1 MSDIKHK
8 TRFELIRNNTV
19 TNTIEPKME
28 SGNDDLEMSTSSS
41 IDSFP
46 TLTFKSLNP
55 ELNSFFMGYAK
66 SDIVRL
72 SVAHD
77 GEDIFVTLFEGEF
90 FRKEMK
96 YTSEPDCL
104 TLNIESI
111 HSFFRLSLLEISSDQ
126 EFKNVT
132 FDAFVKELM
141 EISGIKIEINI
152 SPDIAIIPITG
163 VSRHTNLFRLF
174 KEVCLMIGASV
185 VFNSNNTVDIESR
198 SSRINKIQRQEVRKI
213 TDKDIIS
220 LESTD
225 QI

>member
-8 TRFELIRNNTV
+8 TRFELIRNNSV
-19 TNTIEPKME
+19 INAIELKME
-28 SGNDDLEMSTSSS
+28 SGNDDLEISTSSS

-46 TLTFKSLNP
+46 TLAFKSLNP
-55 ELNSFFMGYAK
+55 ELNNFFMGYSK

-72 SVAHD
+72 SIAHD
-77 GEDIFVTLFEGEF
+77 GEDIYMTMFEGEF
-90 FRKEMK
+90 SGKEMK
-96 YTSEPDCL
+96 YTSETNFL
-104 TLNIESI
+104 ALNIESI
-111 HSFFRLSLLEISSDQ
+111 HSFFRLSLLEISSKQ

-132 FDAFVKELM
+132 FDNFVKELM
-141 EISGIKIEINI
+141 EISGINIEINI
-152 SPDIAIIPITG
+152 SPDVAITPITG

-174 KEVCLMIGASV
+174 KEVCLMIDASV

-198 SSRINKIQRQEVRKI
+198 TSRINKIQRQEVIKI

-220 LESTD
+220 LESTE

>member
-8 TRFELIRNNTV
+8 TRFELIRNNSV
-19 TNTIEPKME
+19 VNTIEPKME
-28 SGNDDLEMSTSSS
+28 SGNDDIEISTSNS

-55 ELNSFFMGYAK
+55 ELNNFFMSYSK
-66 SDIVRL
+66 NDIVRL

-77 GEDIFVTLFEGEF
+77 GEDIYMTIFEGEF
-90 FRKEMK
+90 SGKEMK
-96 YTSEPDCL
+96 YTSETNCL
-104 TLNIESI
+104 VLNIESI
-111 HSFFRLSLLEISSDQ
+111 HSFFRLSLLEISSEQ

-132 FDAFVKELM
+132 FDIFIKDLM
-141 EISGIKIEINI
+141 EMSGINVEINI
-152 SPDIAIIPITG
+152 SPDVATLPIRG
-163 VSRHTNLFRLF
+163 ISRHTNLFRLF
-174 KEVCLMIGASV
+174 KEVCLMIDAIV

-198 SSRINKIQRQEVRKI
+198 SSRINKIQKQEVRNI

-220 LESTD
+220 LESTE